1 MNEFR
6 YSKLLN
12 FAWYQLLWFVAV
24 MWGDTLAWLLLV
36 LLLMHLASVS
46 SVRSELQVVVPVALL
61 GCVIDGLIAAA
72 GYYVFDPAPQLL
84 PIPVWLIA
92 IWLGFAGTLRHSMG
106 WLVAKPRLMTI
117 LTCVGAPL
125 TYLAA
130 ARLDAV
136 SFPMGM
142 WPTALIVG
150 LGWAAIA
157 PVLCWLVER
166 NRQAERKPSQLFQPM
181 LIREIENG

>member
-92 IWLGFAGTLRHSMG
+92 IWLGFAGGAEGDQVSSSSSLETVTL
-106 WLVAKPRLMTI
+106 
-117 LTCVGAPL
+117 
-125 TYLAA
+125 
-130 ARLDAV
+130 
-136 SFPMGM
+136 
-142 WPTALIVG
+142 
-150 LGWAAIA
+150 
-157 PVLCWLVER
+157 
-166 NRQAERKPSQLFQPM
+166 N
-181 LIREIENG
+181 